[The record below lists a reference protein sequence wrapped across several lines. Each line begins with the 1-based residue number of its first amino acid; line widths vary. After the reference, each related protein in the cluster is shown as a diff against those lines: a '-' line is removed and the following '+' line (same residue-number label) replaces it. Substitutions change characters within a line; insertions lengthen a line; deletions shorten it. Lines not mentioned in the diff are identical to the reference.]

1 MILAHLKR
9 WGSRKTYP
17 VLPLN
22 KLYAKI
28 SVMAWTQRDNV
39 PGKIYLMKALGY
51 HGLIPGC
58 LIGRYKIGLSRNP
71 EARLDQ
77 LHSNQPPCDLEI
89 IHTIDVDDMA
99 LVEKD
104 LHQVFKNSS
113 VKLVKSREY
122 FDLNP
127 WQVQRCLWLM
137 NQADIKRV
145 KNPISTK
152 AIAGGLI
159 ALLGVGMLIGQSFK
173 PEPQATK
180 AINQTI
186 IKKSVKHK

>member
-1 MILAHLKR
+1 
-9 WGSRKTYP
+9 
-17 VLPLN
+17 
-22 KLYAKI
+22 
-28 SVMAWTQRDNV
+28 MAWQYRDDSI

-51 HGLIPGC
+51 HGIFPGC

-99 LVEKD
+99 ETEKY
-104 LHQVFKNSS
+104 LHTIFKKSNI
-113 VKLVKSREY
+113 KLIKSREY

-127 WQVQRCLWLM
+127 LQVQHCIWLM
-137 NQADIKRV
+137 NKCEARRSRGSRMNV
-145 KNPISTK
+145 K

-159 ALLGVGMLIGQSFK
+159 ALLGVGMLIGHSFQS
-173 PEPQATK
+173 EST
-180 AINQTI
+180 NS
-186 IKKSVKHK
+186 IKIEKSIKSK